1 MECRGK
7 STETLS
13 QTVGR
18 IITGSLILACLF
30 LGGCSDGT
38 SDALSDGETVPVTI
52 TVTPDSH
59 GIVVGE
65 ALQFTATGTFEDS
78 ATQDITS
85 SVQWKSS
92 DAGVAS
98 IDSTGLVTALSAG
111 TTTITATSGG
121 AHGSAELEV
130 LVRPPSSSAIII
142 DHTCIDLWSIPE
154 QWISKAKADLRI
166 AYGYTSHGHQL
177 IAGMSGLYSWQG
189 SLYAFGEGGT
199 GGALDLRHI
208 PYSLAYDLGNPDR
221 TTWANATRTYLDAN
235 PEINVIIWA
244 WCGQVSSATVTD
256 INTYLSLMTELEE
269 EYPGV
274 KFVYMTG
281 HLDGSG
287 LRGNLHL
294 RNNQIRDY
302 CQDNDKV
309 LYDFEDIES
318 YDPDGTYFG
327 DKYPNDACYYDSNGD
342 GTRNANW
349 AIQWQDAHTLGVD
362 WFDCSAD
369 HTQPLNGNLKAY
381 AAWWLWARLAGWGD

>member
-1 MECRGK
+1 
-7 STETLS
+7 
-13 QTVGR
+13 
-18 IITGSLILACLF
+18 LACF
-30 LGGCSDGT
+30 FPGGCSDGSSDT
-38 SDALSDGETVPVTI
+38 SSDGETVPLTI
-52 TVTPDSH
+52 TITPDSH

-65 ALQFTATGTFEDS
+65 DLQFTATGTFEDS
-78 ATQDITS
+78 TTQDIS
-85 SVQWKSS
+85 SHVHWETS

-98 IDSTGLVTALSAG
+98 IDSTGLATALSAG
-111 TTTITATSGG
+111 TTTITATSGS
-121 AHGSAELEV
+121 ARGSAELEV
-130 LVRPPSSSAIII
+130 SDIPPSSSAIII
-142 DHTCIDLWSIPE
+142 NHTCTDLSFIPE
-154 QWISKAKADLRI
+154 EWISKAKADLHI

-189 SLYAFGEGGT
+189 SLYAFNEGGT

-208 PYSLAYDLGNPDR
+208 PYTLAYDLGNPDR
-221 TTWANATRTYLDAN
+221 TTWASATRSYLDAN
-235 PEINVIIWA
+235 PAINVIIWA

-274 KFVYMTG
+274 TFVYMTG

-287 LRGNLHL
+287 LRDNLHL

-302 CQDNDKV
+302 CRNNDKI

-327 DKYPNDACYYDSNGD
+327 DRYPNDACFYDSNGD
-342 GTRNANW
+342 GTRDANW
-349 AIQWQDAHTLGVD
+349 AIQWQNTHTLGVD

-369 HTQPLNGNLKAY
+369 HTQALNGNLKAY